1 MRTGREDMSSHNV
14 GAQWYARFNLFS
26 GKCEEMENK
35 PLKRRHWAIKTWQNA
50 QQLCGAM
57 KHICDNDT
65 SGLRESRS
73 PVNEMT
79 VQDRCGR
86 RNEPPPV
93 LQFLSA
99 NKWW

>member
-1 MRTGREDMSSHNV
+1 
-14 GAQWYARFNLFS
+14 
-26 GKCEEMENK
+26 
-35 PLKRRHWAIKTWQNA
+35 
-50 QQLCGAM
+50 M

-65 SGLRESRS
+65 SGLWANHS

-99 NKWW
+99 DKWRKRIFIGRYIITGEGGKDGM

>member
-1 MRTGREDMSSHNV
+1 
-14 GAQWYARFNLFS
+14 
-26 GKCEEMENK
+26 
-35 PLKRRHWAIKTWQNA
+35 
-50 QQLCGAM
+50 M

-99 NKWW
+99 NKWGEVYFAYLLADKAVQKRRIYDKKDR